1 MAQSASCF
9 CQVKHMAPVQE
20 ALTPCK
26 DAVRCDMEPWFRRG
40 GRGSCPTWCV
50 GHDLRPSA
58 VWSES
63 DAQKRRESV
72 WASLPTLQQV
82 VLVLIGAR
90 KVGSGE
96 SSFTR
101 CQNINNNC
109 SL

>member
-1 MAQSASCF
+1 MQLGAVEPGIQEEQPNVSAFDGFASF
-9 CQVKHMAPVQE
+9 TGVPS
-20 ALTPCK
+20 
-26 DAVRCDMEPWFRRG
+26 AVVNEERAG
-40 GRGSCPTWCV
+40 TCV
-50 GHDLRPSA
+50 VVLRPSA